1 MRAAAMPQPHTKANR
16 DSLRNRQGLTPSLSP
31 NRRSRVTRVLH
42 LQYREIPTGEPHV
55 HPMSHPANAAR
66 MKPGLRLDAARWQS
80 PNITIA
86 VRCGIALAT
95 VIAIGTVGFR
105 LIEADWDLWES
116 LYFTLITITTV
127 GYGDQ
132 GISPAGRKFALL
144 VLLFG
149 IGIATYS
156 FSNLIQLAVHYQLA
170 WKTKMQRQIS
180 KLENHI
186 VVCGFGRMGKT
197 VCDRLRA
204 DNVPFVVVEQGDQ
217 AYQEAVDLG
226 MLAIQGCATEDD
238 VLKRAGVPDARGIVC
253 VVNSDAENVFI
264 TLSARHLN
272 EHAFIACRADSDGA
286 AEKVQ
291 RAGASL
297 VVSPHYS
304 AGLDVATAIV
314 RPHLAEFLRNAQH
327 NLGDFELSEVH
338 IDPASSL
345 IGQTI
350 ADFGANEEQLVFV
363 AIKRAEGDTLVRPG
377 GGAFF
382 QAGDVVIAAG
392 DPEALAR
399 MHEVGRAMK
408 TNRPTSDRPESADT
422 RLAIEC

>member
-1 MRAAAMPQPHTKANR
+1 
-16 DSLRNRQGLTPSLSP
+16 
-31 NRRSRVTRVLH
+31 
-42 LQYREIPTGEPHV
+42 
-55 HPMSHPANAAR
+55 MSHPANAAR
-66 MKPGLRLDAARWQS
+66 IHSGLRHGANRWQS
-80 PNITIA
+80 PNVTIA
-86 VRCGIALAT
+86 VRCGIALTT
-95 VIAIGTVGFR
+95 VIAIGTIGFR
-105 LIEADWDLWES
+105 LIEAEWDLWES

-132 GISPAGRKFALL
+132 GISPAGQKFALL
-144 VLLFG
+144 VLIFG

-170 WKTKMQRQIS
+170 WKSKMQRQIC

-197 VCDRLRA
+197 VCERLIA
-204 DNVPFVVVEQGDQ
+204 DKVPFVIVEQCDQ

-238 VLKRAGVPDARGIVC
+238 VLKKAGVPNARGIVC

-272 EHAFIACRADSDGA
+272 ERAFIACRADSDGA

-327 NLGDFELSEVH
+327 NSGDFELSEVH
-338 IDPASSL
+338 VDSASSL

-350 ADFGANEEQLVFV
+350 ADFGASEEQLVFV
-363 AIKRAEGDTLVRPG
+363 AIKRAEGDTLIRPG
-377 GGAFF
+377 GGASFE
-382 QAGDVVIAAG
+382 AGDIVIAAG

-399 MHEVGRAMK
+399 MHEIGGAVKINRAAGEQ
-408 TNRPTSDRPESADT
+408 SDSVESCV
-422 RLAIEC
+422 AIEC